1 MRAHERLM
9 WGFWDREAGEKQRKN
24 WRDFIRVFNKIKPFD
39 IVIFQV
45 AETGELYAIGVVKD
59 TYYDDQ
65 SPVWD
70 NEIKQSRV
78 LYPWKVS
85 LCSMIFSNKPFT
97 KHFIR
102 IENYIDGYG
111 VGEVPE
117 HEFRKIFQTIKS
129 KLNVELNL

>member
-1 MRAHERLM
+1 M